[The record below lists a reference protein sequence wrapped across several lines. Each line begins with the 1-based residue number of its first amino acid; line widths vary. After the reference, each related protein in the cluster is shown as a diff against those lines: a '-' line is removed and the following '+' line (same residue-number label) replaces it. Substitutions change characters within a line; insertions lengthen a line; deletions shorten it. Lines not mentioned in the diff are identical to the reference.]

1 MPTQITYATLE
12 DENHATMQCLRSK
25 TSEITDVTRIFFP
38 LCMNYIQITSLG
50 RPLFRFIHLSLD
62 QDVLLKILAFASIYL
77 SLKVSGIE
85 IQA

>member
-25 TSEITDVTRIFFP
+25 TSEITDVTRIFS